1 MPQIHNPLGPIAQ
14 EEHHLSTRPASL
26 DGVRIGVLGNS
37 KANSKALLTGIA
49 ERIAADVGGAL
60 TVVIAKQTA
69 GEPADQV
76 MLARLLAEADV
87 VLTGSAD

>member
-1 MPQIHNPLGPIAQ
+1 MVLVHNPLGPIARQ
-14 EEHHLSTRPASL
+14 QHRLSPRRASL

>member
-1 MPQIHNPLGPIAQ
+1 MVLIHNPLGPIAQ
-14 EEHHLSTRPASL
+14 EEHRLSARRASL
-26 DGVRIGVLGNS
+26 EGVRIGVLGNS
-37 KANSKALLTGIA
+37 KANSKALMVGIG
-49 ERIAADVGGAL
+49 ERLAQDCGGSL
-60 TVVIAKQTA
+60 SVVIAKQTP

>member
-14 EEHHLSTRPASL
+14 EEHHLSTRRASL

-37 KANSKALLTGIA
+37 KANSKALMVGIA
-49 ERIAADVGGAL
+49 ERIAAQTGGVL
-60 TVVIAKQTA
+60 SVVVAKQTP